1 MMLPRC
7 LVVVLVFACLGA
19 RGAAPGQY
27 HWDSERSRFSL
38 SAEEEKMPEL
48 MLKNHVQYEY
58 TFENNEFVMYST
70 HHRIVYVNSNEA
82 IQRENRIFIS
92 MNNTLALTTLKARS
106 INRAGKAVYFDESN
120 LKEIKEEATGNAYR
134 IFAMEGVELG
144 SEVEYYYTRK
154 MAADMFNRELMQFDM
169 PAKRVSMMLSS
180 PQHLMFDFKTYNGL
194 PDVKHLPDSSQNV
207 YELVAT
213 DVPATK
219 EEPYASPVAN
229 RKRVEFKLA
238 YNVARSSE
246 RLYTWATAATR
257 FYPLLTTVT
266 KEDHKEIKSFITKAK
281 LEASLSA
288 TQRIRRMERII
299 KQAINIDQQAN
310 DEALGAPES
319 ILKYKVASKEG
330 ITRLYLAVFEQ
341 MGIKAIPVLT
351 CSRQRFH
358 FDGDF
363 DTWSYLD
370 DYFIYFPD
378 TKGFLAPY
386 FQTRYPLIPG
396 EYAAQKGLFI
406 EPLKAGQVESAV
418 GIVKEIPAASYL
430 ANQDNLDIDVRFDD
444 GLESNTIRQLRS
456 FTGYQA
462 NYMDS
467 FNEMINEEK
476 RRQMVDGL
484 VKQTIPDAQLKEW
497 SVKSSEKNDLDWFQ
511 VDAMFKTSGFIEK
524 AGPRV
529 LFKAGLLIGP
539 QLELYRDDKRTM
551 PVENDNNRN
560 FDRIIRIHL
569 PAGYTVK
576 NADQL
581 NMNLSYNGDENTPFL
596 FKSVYATKGD
606 ILEITITEFYKD
618 IYVPLERY
626 EDFRKVINASADFN
640 KVTLILEKAK

>member
-1 MMLPRC
+1 MMLPRY
-7 LVVVLVFACLGA
+7 LVAVFVFACLSA

-219 EEPYASPVAN
+219 EEPYASPIAN

-257 FYPLLTTVT
+257 FYPLLTTIT
-266 KEDHKEIKSFITKAK
+266 KEDYKEIKKFITKAK
-281 LEASLSA
+281 LEASLSV

-406 EPLKAGQVESAV
+406 EPLKAGEVESAV

-484 VKQTIPDAQLKEW
+484 VKQTIPDAELKEW

-511 VDAMFKTSGFIEK
+511 VDATFKTSGFIEK
-524 AGPRV
+524 AGPKV

-581 NMNLSYNGDENTPFL
+581 NMNLSYSGDENTPFL

-606 ILEITITEFYKD
+606 MLEITITEFYKD